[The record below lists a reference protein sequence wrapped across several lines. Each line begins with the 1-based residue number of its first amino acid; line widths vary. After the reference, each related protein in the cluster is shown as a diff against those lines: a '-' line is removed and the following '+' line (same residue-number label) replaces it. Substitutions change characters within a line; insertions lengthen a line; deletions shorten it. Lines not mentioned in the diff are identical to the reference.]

1 MTIQR
6 VGDGSFFV
14 PYVDAAVVGSPEVG
28 RAVAV
33 DAEAVQEVS
42 GSAPRLSWPL
52 AGLGA
57 NPHDAVVAGGDEGGV
72 LGRPYD
78 PGDVSGVAGDECVL
92 FPRPSVP
99 DFQLLVGT
107 PAG

>member
-14 PYVDAAVVGSPEVG
+14 PHVDAAVVGSPEVG

-33 DAEAVQEVS
+33 DAEAVQEVG

-72 LGRPYD
+72 LGWPYD
-78 PGDVSGVAGDECVL
+78 PGDVSGVAGDECFL